1 MKKFFRIFSVAA
13 LIILLSANSGFSQ
26 KISNIDFDLVK
37 KKTQDKSSSY
47 YYPVLIKR
55 FINGDSTLKAQDY
68 GYIYYG
74 YVFSEYYNPYGES
87 EKEKLFAEAYKNAE
101 FGNAILL
108 GEEALFT
115 DPVNPGILFK
125 LLICYD
131 QMGKKAKAKEVARRY
146 FNIIQCIY
154 ASGDGKSGNTAYV
167 VIRVADEREVT
178 DDMDLKVLKQTL
190 MTGNIDRIEMEYP
203 NEKDISE
210 LYFNVS
216 KPMLFLDVQPKK

>member
-1 MKKFFRIFSVAA
+1 MKNIFRVFLSAM
-13 LIILLSANSGFSQ
+13 LTILLSANSSFSQ

-37 KKTQDKSSSY
+37 KKTEDKNSAY
-47 YYPVLIKR
+47 YYPALIKR

-74 YVFSEYYNPYGES
+74 YVFSEYYNPYNES
-87 EKEKLFAEAYKNAE
+87 EKEKQFSEAYKNAE
-101 FGNAILL
+101 FGNAVLL
-108 GEEALFT
+108 GEEALLT

-178 DDMDLKVLKQTL
+178 DDMDLKVLKQSL
-190 MTGNIDRIEMEYP
+190 EPGNIDLLEMEYP
-203 NEKDISE
+203 NEKDISA

-216 KPMLFLDVQPKK
+216 KPMLFLENQPKK